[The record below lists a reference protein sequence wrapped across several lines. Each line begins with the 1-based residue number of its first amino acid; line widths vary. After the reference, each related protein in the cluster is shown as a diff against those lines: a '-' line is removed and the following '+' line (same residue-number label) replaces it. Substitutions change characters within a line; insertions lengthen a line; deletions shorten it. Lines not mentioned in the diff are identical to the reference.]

1 MSGLETIK
9 IFRRNAPTLPI
20 LVISGYARR
29 NVADPAQDFFRTAL
43 DLGAVCCL
51 AKPFKSAELLQAV
64 EICRAAAVHQ
74 VA

>member
-1 MSGLETIK
+1 MAEPANHVEADSE
-9 IFRRNAPTLPI
+9 ADP
-20 LVISGYARR
+20 
-29 NVADPAQDFFRTAL
+29 VADPARDFFRTAL

-64 EICRAAAVHQ
+64 ETCRAAAVHK